1 LSSDSVRE
9 PGKWLAAVVF
19 DLDGVLLD
27 SESAWDAARRAVV
40 AEAGGRWQ
48 PSATADMM
56 GMSSGE
62 WSRYLRDRLG
72 VSLEPDEINRRVV
85 ATLLAGY
92 QRGLPLIDGAVS
104 VVRRLGARWPL
115 GLASSAN
122 RPVIDA
128 VLAGAGL
135 AGQFAV
141 TVSGDEVDRGKP
153 APDVYL
159 AAARA
164 LAIEPTDAAAVEDST
179 NGLLAASAAGML
191 VVAAPNRD
199 YPPGAHALALADL
212 VVASLD
218 EITPE
223 ALEAARAWSFHGG
236 SSSGASDGS

>member
-1 LSSDSVRE
+1 MPNGFSALHRGGSGS
-9 PGKWLAAVVF
+9 PLAGLAAVVF

-40 AEAGGRWQ
+40 AEAGGRWH
-48 PSATADMM
+48 PSATTEMM
-56 GMSSGE
+56 GMTSGE
-62 WSRYLRDRLG
+62 WSRYLSDRLA
-72 VSLEPDEINRRVV
+72 VPLEPDEINRRVV
-85 ATLLAGY
+85 AALLAGY
-92 QRGLPLIDGAVS
+92 ERELPLIDGAVS
-104 VVRRLGARWPL
+104 VVRRLAAHWPL

-128 VLAGAGL
+128 VLERAGL
-135 AGQFAV
+135 ADQFAV
-141 TVSGDEVDRGKP
+141 TVSGDEVKRGKP

-159 AAARA
+159 ATARQ
-164 LAIEPTDAAAVEDST
+164 LAIEPADAAAVEDST

-199 YPPGAHALALADL
+199 YPPEAHALALAEL

-223 ALEAARAWSFHGG
+223 TLEAAART
-236 SSSGASDGS
+236 